1 MAVFIN
7 YLTATALAHTDK
19 KSKTIGFSFALHS
32 GIEHVYKA
40 LAIMELD
47 QSVLD
52 PTRDAVSGM
61 NQGSYP
67 QCTWP
72 LKRKSDSR
80 PRRKEKRLSQQ
91 RDRVKTCSKNLNN
104 ILSLRFEC
112 EPLDIV

>member
-1 MAVFIN
+1 M
-7 YLTATALAHTDK
+7 
-19 KSKTIGFSFALHS
+19 
-32 GIEHVYKA
+32 YKA

-61 NQGSYP
+61 NQESSYP
-67 QCTWP
+67 QCTRP